1 MVDRGR
7 ARVLGQHRKAAGA
20 QVKLCD
26 RAVAALTGAQRGIRV
41 QKTTKVVNLCAEAV
55 DSRRESAARDRLGV
69 RCNFHGEGAIGV
81 SFRIWAACKKS
92 FFKVLY

>member
-41 QKTTKVVNLCAEAV
+41 QQTTEVVYLCAKAN
-55 DSRRESAARDRLGV
+55 DTHSKSAA
-69 RCNFHGEGAIGV
+69 
-81 SFRIWAACKKS
+81 S
-92 FFKVLY
+92 

>member
-26 RAVAALTGAQRGIRV
+26 RAVAALTGAQRGVRV
-41 QKTTKVVNLCAEAV
+41 QQATEVVYLCAKAV
-55 DSRRESAARDRLGV
+55 DAHSKSAT
-69 RCNFHGEGAIGV
+69 
-81 SFRIWAACKKS
+81 S
-92 FFKVLY
+92 

>member
-41 QKTTKVVNLCAEAV
+41 QQATEVVYLSAKAV
-55 DSRRESAARDRLGV
+55 DAHSKSAT
-69 RCNFHGEGAIGV
+69 
-81 SFRIWAACKKS
+81 S
-92 FFKVLY
+92 

>member
-1 MVDRGR
+1 M
-7 ARVLGQHRKAAGA
+7 
-20 QVKLCD
+20 CD

-81 SFRIWAACKKS
+81 SCRIWAACKEG
-92 FFKVLY
+92 FFKVVY

>member
-41 QKTTKVVNLCAEAV
+41 QKTTKVVNLCAEYEPFMSNSTKVIFALEAYV
-55 DSRRESAARDRLGV
+55 ARLMFSLRRLAE
-69 RCNFHGEGAIGV
+69 
-81 SFRIWAACKKS
+81 
-92 FFKVLY
+92 